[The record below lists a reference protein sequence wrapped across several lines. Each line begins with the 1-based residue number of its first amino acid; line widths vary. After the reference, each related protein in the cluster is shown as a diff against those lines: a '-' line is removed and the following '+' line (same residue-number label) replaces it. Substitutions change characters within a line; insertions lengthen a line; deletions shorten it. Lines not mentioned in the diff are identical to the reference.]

1 MKEDALVKKAQQLGV
16 DSEMIARFQRDQAFI
31 KSQEA
36 EDKFLKESKVKFEN
50 KYGRTQ
56 ELAMSKILDP
66 KRRGSAELQERLKDN
81 KQFQEFE
88 KKKAEFDAE
97 QARIMSGQG
106 NVSNVATNIQQSQ
119 VAGVTT
125 KAPTR
130 NTYAPYT
137 DMNAMSYG
145 Q

>member
-1 MKEDALVKKAQQLGV
+1 M
-16 DSEMIARFQRDQAFI
+16 
-31 KSQEA
+31 
-36 EDKFLKESKVKFEN
+36 DKNNRE
-50 KYGRTQ
+50 R
-56 ELAMSKILDP
+56 KIRLDKLLDP
-66 KRRGSAELQERLKDN
+66 QRKGMADLRDRLKDN